1 MGTTRKTIT
10 VTDQQNAWI
19 KSRIASGDYTNDSE
33 FVRDLLRKDQ
43 ERAQKIANMQR
54 LVTEGLESGFSE
66 LSVDEIRVEVQKRL
80 RKNGKLPPLG

>member
-10 VTDQQNAWI
+10 VTDEQNAWI

-43 ERAQKIANMQR
+43 ERTQKIANMQR
-54 LVTEGLESGFSE
+54 LVTEGLESGYSE
-66 LSVDEIRVEVQKRL
+66 LSVDEIWEQARARHKA
-80 RKNGKLPPLG
+80 KA

>member
-43 ERAQKIANMQR
+43 ERTQKIANMQR
-54 LVTEGLESGFSE
+54 LVTEGLESGVSE
-66 LSVDEIRVEVQKRL
+66 LSVDEIWAQARTKVIAET
-80 RKNGKLPPLG
+80 

>member
-33 FVRDLLRKDQ
+33 FLRDLLRKDQ
-43 ERAQKIANMQR
+43 ERAEKIANMQK
-54 LVTEGLESGFSE
+54 LVTEGLESGISE
-66 LSVDEIRVEVQKRL
+66 LSVDEIWEQARTRTQ
-80 RKNGKLPPLG
+80 

>member
-43 ERAQKIANMQR
+43 DRAQKIANMQR
-54 LVTEGLESGFSE
+54 LVTEGLESGYSE
-66 LSVDEIRVEVQKRL
+66 LSVEEIWQQARERVTAKT
-80 RKNGKLPPLG
+80 

>member
-33 FVRDLLRKDQ
+33 YLRDLLRKDE
-43 ERAQKIANMQR
+43 ERTRKIANMQR
-54 LVTEGLESGFSE
+54 LVTEGLESGIS
-66 LSVDEIRVEVQKRL
+66 DRTVEDVRADVQERL
-80 RKNGKLPPLG
+80 RKNGKLPLVG

>member
-10 VTDQQNAWI
+10 VTDEQNAWI

-43 ERAQKIANMQR
+43 ERAQKITNMQR
-54 LVTEGLESGFSE
+54 LVDQALESGVSE
-66 LSVDEIRVEVQKRL
+66 LTVDEIWERSRANAKV
-80 RKNGKLPPLG
+80 

>member
-33 FVRDLLRKDQ
+33 FLRDLLRKDQ
-43 ERAQKIANMQR
+43 ERTEKIANMQR
-54 LVTEGLESGFSE
+54 LVTEGFESGISE
-66 LSVDEIRVEVQKRL
+66 LSVDEIWEQARAPIKA
-80 RKNGKLPPLG
+80 

>member
-33 FVRDLLRKDQ
+33 FLRDLLRKDE
-43 ERAQKIANMQR
+43 ERARKIANMQR
-54 LVTEGLESGFSE
+54 LVTEGLESGIS
-66 LSVDEIRVEVQKRL
+66 DRTVEDIMTDVEQRMRADGRL
-80 RKNGKLPPLG
+80 

>member
-43 ERAQKIANMQR
+43 DRAGKIANMQR
-54 LVTEGLESGFSE
+54 LVTEGLESGYSE
-66 LSVDEIRVEVQKRL
+66 LSVEEIRVDVQNRL
-80 RKNGKLPPLG
+80 RKNGKLSLAG

>member
-10 VTDQQNAWI
+10 VTDQQNDWI

-43 ERAQKIANMQR
+43 ERSGKIANMHR
-54 LVTEGLESGFSE
+54 LVTEGLESGISDRT
-66 LSVDEIRVEVQKRL
+66 VDEIWEQARATAK
-80 RKNGKLPPLG
+80 

>member
-33 FVRDLLRKDQ
+33 YLRDLLRKDQ
-43 ERAQKIANMQR
+43 ERSEKITNMQR
-54 LVTEGLESGFSE
+54 LVTEGLESGVGNRTAE
-66 LSVDEIRVEVQKRL
+66 DVRTAVQERL
-80 RKNGKLPPLG
+80 RKNGKLQLAG

>member
-10 VTDQQNAWI
+10 VTDQQNDWI

-43 ERAQKIANMQR
+43 ERSGKIANMQR
-54 LVTEGLESGFSE
+54 LVTEGLESGISDRT
-66 LSVDEIRVEVQKRL
+66 VDEIWEQARATAK
-80 RKNGKLPPLG
+80 

>member
-43 ERAQKIANMQR
+43 ERAGKIANMQR
-54 LVTEGLESGFSE
+54 LVTEGLESGYS
-66 LSVDEIRVEVQKRL
+66 DRTVEDVRTDVQERL
-80 RKNGKLPPLG
+80 RNNGKLPLAG

>member
-54 LVTEGLESGFSE
+54 LVTEGLESGYSE
-66 LSVDEIRVEVQKRL
+66 LSVDEIWQQSRARVTA
-80 RKNGKLPPLG
+80 KL